1 MNQERNKMSVA
12 NLASRELILF
22 DLDGTLVDSASDLY
36 RAMNMSLNVLQ
47 LPEVTEEQVRTWVGK
62 GTSLFCY
69 STLQYLTGQVD
80 PAQHKQLLD
89 TFLEIYNAEPCVDT
103 QPFNGVV
110 DFLDWGLSNN
120 KQMIC
125 VTNKPEQPARMI
137 VESLGLS
144 KYFVDVIGGD
154 RFEERKPHPRQL
166 LFCVD
171 EYQLAKDQVL
181 MLGDSSNDVEA
192 ARRAGVDCIV
202 VSYGYNHGEN
212 IQDCQPQQVVD
223 DLTELLVK

>member
-1 MNQERNKMSVA
+1 MSVA
-12 NLASRELILF
+12 NLVSRELILF

>member
-1 MNQERNKMSVA
+1 MSVA

-62 GTSLFCY
+62 GTALFCH

-80 PAQHKQLLD
+80 PAQHQQLLD

-166 LFCVD
+166 LFCVN
-171 EYQLAKDQVL
+171 EYQLAKEQVL

>member
-1 MNQERNKMSVA
+1 MSVA

-80 PAQHKQLLD
+80 PAQHQQLLD

-171 EYQLAKDQVL
+171 EYQLTKDQVL

>member
-1 MNQERNKMSVA
+1 MSVA
-12 NLASRELILF
+12 KLASRELILF

-62 GTSLFCY
+62 GTSLFCH

-80 PAQHKQLLD
+80 PAQHQQLLE
-89 TFLEIYNAEPCVDT
+89 TFLKIYNAEPCVDT

-166 LFCVD
+166 LYCVD
-171 EYQLAKDQVL
+171 EYQLTKEKVL

-202 VSYGYNHGEN
+202 VSYGYNHGED

-223 DLTELLVK
+223 DLAELLAK

>member
-1 MNQERNKMSVA
+1 MSVA

-69 STLQYLTGQVD
+69 STLQYLTGQFD
-80 PAQHKQLLD
+80 PAQHQQLLD

>member
-1 MNQERNKMSVA
+1 MSVA

-154 RFEERKPHPRQL
+154 RFEKRKPHPRQL

>member
-1 MNQERNKMSVA
+1 MSVA
-12 NLASRELILF
+12 NLVSRELILF

-171 EYQLAKDQVL
+171 EYQLTKDQVL

>member
-1 MNQERNKMSVA
+1 MSVA

-62 GTSLFCY
+62 GTSLFCH

-80 PAQHKQLLD
+80 PAQHQQLLD

-110 DFLDWGLSNN
+110 DFLEWGLSNN
-120 KQMIC
+120 KHMIC

-137 VESLGLS
+137 VEALGLS

-223 DLTELLVK
+223 DLTELLAK

>member
-1 MNQERNKMSVA
+1 MSVA

-80 PAQHKQLLD
+80 PAQHQQLLD

-171 EYQLAKDQVL
+171 EYQLTKDQVL

-223 DLTELLVK
+223 DLTELLA